1 MSKHHGFC
9 ALCGK
14 ECELT
19 FEHIPPRAAFNS
31 KPAKM
36 YSGEKI
42 LFDNDR
48 LPWDMSGL
56 KYVDRQKGSG
66 RYSLCR
72 ECNNNTGTW
81 YGDTYKEFAYIVAEA
96 LAKREKEDIQGISI
110 DGIYGAR
117 LIKQIISMFCSVN
130 DHRFLIGY
138 LKPHKADDNQQHSPL
153 FQTLVGAQNEL
164 CKSVFLMEELRAFV
178 LNKDAKGLDKEK
190 FKICMYAT
198 DSNLLKTAG
207 LSSAL
212 NFSDNS
218 FVILSEIT
226 VPPLGFLLYINP
238 PSNLKHAG
246 VDITTLAD
254 YGYDEKL
261 NIQFAFEVLEMNTVL
276 PNDYRSR
283 EQIENDANNT
293 KKWCEENENK

>member
-1 MSKHHGFC
+1 MSKHYGFC

-48 LPWDMSGL
+48 LPWDMTGL

-72 ECNNNTGTW
+72 ECNNNTGSW

-138 LKPHKADDNQQHSPL
+138 LKPNKEDDNQPHSPL

-164 CKSVFLMEELRAFV
+164 SNSVFLMEELRAFV
-178 LNKDAKGLDKEK
+178 LDKDVKGLDKSK
-190 FKICMYAT
+190 FKICMYVT
-198 DSNLLKTAG
+198 NSNLLKTAG

-212 NFSDNS
+212 NISENS

-238 PSNLKHAG
+238 PSDLKHTG
-246 VDITTLAD
+246 IDITTLAD
-254 YGYDEKL
+254 YGYDEQV
-261 NIQFAFEVLEMNTVL
+261 NIQFPFEVLEMNTVL